1 MEFELDKGK
10 VLSVKGTSFLE
21 KELELISFI
30 DDNSCLRDLN
40 EYVIKNDINNF
51 IDETELYEVIRH
63 LNKVKKNNV
72 LLIGKAG
79 VGKTAMVE
87 AVCKAINSNN
97 VPDFLKGKT
106 IVEMSLG
113 GAIAGTKYRGE
124 FEKKIQDILNFISE
138 RNDVILFIDE
148 IHNLMNCGGN
158 EGSISA
164 GDMLKPYMARNDIMV
179 IGATTLEEY
188 KKSIKRNSAMNRR
201 FSKVLIKEPKV
212 SKTIQILE
220 SSKELYEKHY
230 NVKLDTKEIRN
241 VVLLAKRRKGTFPDK
256 AFDELEAYCFGK
268 QERQKQVNDALN
280 IKPLKVGDNE

>member
-10 VLSVKGTSFLE
+10 VLPVKGTSSLE
-21 KELELISFI
+21 KELELISLI
-30 DDNSCLRDLN
+30 ADNSCLRDLN

-87 AVCKAINSNN
+87 AVCKAINNNN

-124 FEKKIQDILNFISE
+124 FEEKIQDILNFISE

-280 IKPLKVGDNE
+280 IKPLKVGDS

>member
-1 MEFELDKGK
+1 MKFELDKGK
-10 VLSVKGTSFLE
+10 GISSLE

-97 VPDFLKGKT
+97 VPDFLKEKT

-124 FEKKIQDILNFISE
+124 FEEKIQDILNFISE

-158 EGSISA
+158 EGSINA

-230 NVKLDTKEIRN
+230 NVNLDTKEIRN

-256 AFDELEAYCFGK
+256 AFDELETYCFDK
-268 QERQKQVNDALN
+268 QERQKQVNDTLN
-280 IKPLKVGDNE
+280 IKQLKVGVNE